1 MGTLIVGL
9 GGGGGGAA
17 GTFNTSNTAPT
28 GLYNTGGGGG
38 GGFGN
43 LGTGGSGIV
52 ILRYPSYQTA
62 ARATTGGPQTYVT
75 GPWRV
80 YVFNA
85 SGTITF

>member
-1 MGTLIVGL
+1 VRL
-9 GGGGGGAA
+9 GGGGGGGTGSNIA
-17 GTFNTSNTAPT
+17 GTRGQS
-28 GLYNTGGGGG
+28 GLNNTGGGAGG
-38 GGFGN
+38 SSYAGGAS
-43 LGTGGSGIV
+43 GGSGIV

-80 YVFNA
+80 YAFTA